1 MCPHKSNP
9 PSPRTTPL
17 LRLPLLDFNG
27 GLKKGFH
34 GNCTLCAHCMQ
45 LMLCTWCRM
54 DAFHQ
59 TAGWKSCFSLKW
71 WVSLWDG
78 RMNLCLIL
86 HYVERLD
93 HEWGSAHVE
102 EERDVCVGGQGF
114 CEQTLNTLLRKNG
127 TFVLVDRG
135 FVSKHS
141 IRSWGRMGRL
151 CWWRG
156 VLWANTQYALEEERD
171 VCVGGQGFCEQT
183 LNTLL
188 RKNGTFVLVDRGFV
202 SKHSIRS
209 WGRTGRLCWWTG
221 VLWANTQYALEEERD
236 VCVGGQGF
244 CEQTL
249 NTLLRKNGTFAL
261 VDRGF
266 VSKRSIRSEQWWLTC
281 SPKLQ
286 ALVYDILGGRCRKVM
301 LRVWRKVPES
311 DARSMLLSLTSL
323 LLLVAL

>member
-34 GNCTLCAHCMQ
+34 GNCTLCAHCMK

-141 IRSWGRMGRL
+141 IRSWGR
-151 CWWRG
+151 
-156 VLWANTQYALEEERD
+156 
-171 VCVGGQGFCEQT
+171 
-183 LNTLL
+183 
-188 RKNGTFVLVDRGFV
+188 
-202 SKHSIRS
+202 
-209 WGRTGRLCWWTG
+209 TGCLCWWTG
-221 VLWANTQYALEEERD
+221 VLWANAQYTLSSGDWPALQNSKHWFTTSLEEGAGKW
-236 VCVGGQGF
+236 C
-244 CEQTL
+244 
-249 NTLLRKNGTFAL
+249 
-261 VDRGF
+261 
-266 VSKRSIRSEQWWLTC
+266 SEF
-281 SPKLQ
+281 
-286 ALVYDILGGRCRKVM
+286 GGRCQKAM
-301 LRVWRKVPES
+301 LGVCCSPSHHCCCW
-311 DARSMLLSLTSL
+311 
-323 LLLVAL
+323 